1 MNRAQRRAEARS
13 GRGRA
18 VAALGS
24 AAVLASA
31 GGGAVL
37 VLASSAPAGATGD
50 VFVVSNLL
58 DSGAGS
64 LRDAIDSANLDGS
77 DQDQITFSV
86 SGTITLASDLPTI
99 TGPVHVNGPGAG
111 NLAVDGAGSHS
122 AFRFDHIAAA
132 DGTREVTGL
141 TVTHALTLGYLG
153 PAISAEHVGADLAI
167 ADVVLTANTAG
178 RGGAGINLYHES
190 GRVDITRSVIS
201 HNSASF
207 GGGIYVFAEEGED
220 LVVSIADTSITDNT
234 AHSGGGV
241 YAVDATVV
249 VTDSVISG
257 NTAET
262 GKGGGILVNID
273 AGSPSLTVVD
283 STLCGNSAAHGGG
296 LFFEGSDLTVL
307 GSTVSANTAGLY
319 GGGLYIT
326 ASGDVTI
333 ANATITGNTAN
344 QASGVAT
351 YAAGTTAILQSTIT
365 GNAAT
370 GADPSRINYPLTAGV
385 QIASGVA
392 PLEVGGRR
400 ARYAAAPSDA
410 SARRGGHGGDVRT
423 AGDIGPSGPVTVT
436 GTILAG
442 NTGGYDV
449 GLYNTGAV
457 ALTETGSIVGT
468 VDPAVTVT
476 DGGRNQNGLTAAA
489 LLLGPL
495 ADNGGP
501 TFTHA
506 LLAGSPAIDAGPST
520 VPTFD
525 GNGHDQRGV
534 GYARVVAGTVDVG
547 AFEVQPAPEPSFT
560 G

>member
-1 MNRAQRRAEARS
+1 M
-13 GRGRA
+13 
-18 VAALGS
+18 
-24 AAVLASA
+24 
-31 GGGAVL
+31 
-37 VLASSAPAGATGD
+37 
-50 VFVVSNLL
+50 
-58 DSGAGS
+58 
-64 LRDAIDSANLDGS
+64 
-77 DQDQITFSV
+77 
-86 SGTITLASDLPTI
+86 
-99 TGPVHVNGPGAG
+99 
-111 NLAVDGAGSHS
+111 
-122 AFRFDHIAAA
+122 
-132 DGTREVTGL
+132 
-141 TVTHALTLGYLG
+141 
-153 PAISAEHVGADLAI
+153 
-167 ADVVLTANTAG
+167 
-178 RGGAGINLYHES
+178 
-190 GRVDITRSVIS
+190 
-201 HNSASF
+201 
-207 GGGIYVFAEEGED
+207 
-220 LVVSIADTSITDNT
+220 
-234 AHSGGGV
+234 
-241 YAVDATVV
+241 
-249 VTDSVISG
+249 
-257 NTAET
+257 
-262 GKGGGILVNID
+262 
-273 AGSPSLTVVD
+273 
-283 STLCGNSAAHGGG
+283 
-296 LFFEGSDLTVL
+296 
-307 GSTVSANTAGLY
+307 
-319 GGGLYIT
+319 
-326 ASGDVTI
+326 TI